1 MRYATF
7 VCTLIVLSLSRA
19 AFGQGAPQ
27 APAVPAVPE
36 GPRVIVSYIE
46 VAPSTDAQAVPLL
59 RGYRDAARKAAGNT
73 KADVLQ
79 RVGLQGH
86 FVITEEWNDDAS
98 WKAHRG
104 ATHVTQFRE
113 KLSSLRVSPY
123 DERSHTGLSREPAAA
138 APDSA
143 VTVVTH
149 VDVVPAGVPKA
160 REMLQGQAM
169 ASRKEAGNLRFDILQ
184 GVRMNHF
191 TVVESW
197 RDQRAYDAHVSAA
210 HTKTLRDVLQQLS
223 PDAGLYDERLF
234 RLGTSILDALIAGAP
249 VAPVARYFEYWL
261 LRLQGLYPEERG
273 DLSEGAQAVLTASR
287 TLSPGRAGA
296 LLVDDGVLR
305 EL

>member
-1 MRYATF
+1 MRHASF

-19 AFGQGAPQ
+19 VFSQGAPQ
-27 APAVPAVPE
+27 APAAPAVPE

-46 VAPSTDAQAVPLL
+46 VAPSADAQAVPLL

-73 KADVLQ
+73 TVEVLQ
-79 RVGLQGH
+79 RVGLPGH

-104 ATHVTQFRE
+104 AAHVTQFRE
-113 KLSSLRVSPY
+113 KLTSLRVSPY
-123 DERSHTGLSREPAAA
+123 DERSHTGLTREPAAA

-160 REMLQGQAM
+160 REMLQSQAM
-169 ASRKEAGNLRFDILQ
+169 ASRKETGNLRFDVLQ

-191 TVVESW
+191 TVVEGW
-197 RDQRAYDAHVSAA
+197 RDQRAYDAHVAA
-210 HTKTLRDVLQQLS
+210 THTKTLRDVLQQLS

-234 RLGTSILDALIAGAP
+234 R
-249 VAPVARYFEYWL
+249 
-261 LRLQGLYPEERG
+261 
-273 DLSEGAQAVLTASR
+273 AVR
-287 TLSPGRAGA
+287 
-296 LLVDDGVLR
+296 
-305 EL
+305 